1 MDPKQV
7 LATYWGYQSFRSPQ
21 DHIINSVV
29 NGRDTLAL
37 LPTGGGKS
45 ICFQVPALMMPG
57 LTIVISPLVSLMK
70 DQVDAL
76 LSHQIAATYLASS
89 LTKQESASRLN
100 SLMSGH
106 YKLVYVAPERLI
118 SQKFLA
124 VILKQ
129 KISQLVVDEAH
140 CISEW
145 GHTFRPNYRLINK
158 FMERIPHRPI
168 ITAVTA
174 TATPQTIDDIIRQLK
189 MKQPAV
195 FKKSFKRNI
204 NIAMINCQSTAEQ
217 EIHLLRLIKKHH
229 HQAGIIYCAT
239 RRQTELLCQQLQHS
253 PVIAGQEKIGYYHG
267 GMTAQD
273 RSAIQ
278 QKFLDDKVQ
287 LLCAT
292 NAFGMGIDKPNVS
305 FVIHY
310 QIPSSIEQYYQ
321 EIGRAGR
328 SGQNAAA
335 YLLFNPNQVAINY
348 QLINETKDC
357 QQRKRQTLKL
367 KKLLKLATSKKCIT
381 RSILAYFGETTHNCG
396 QCDRCRRLPHLPP
409 TLRTMDND
417 QEKIFLKKLLQY
429 REFVAKQ
436 QRLDPCTILTDS
448 QAQYLALYRPTNVT
462 HLKQIRGVGQG
473 WIDCYGSEL
482 INANWYQKL
491 CR

>member
-7 LATYWGYQSFRSPQ
+7 LATHWGYQSFRSPQ
-21 DHIINSVV
+21 DLIVKSVI
-29 NGRDTLAL
+29 GGHDTLAL

-45 ICFQVPALMMPG
+45 ICFQVPALILPG

-76 LSHQIAATYLASS
+76 LSHHIAATYLASS

-100 SLMSGH
+100 SLMAGH

-129 KISQLVVDEAH
+129 QISQLVVDEAH

-145 GHTFRPNYRLINK
+145 GHTFRPNYRLINN
-158 FMERIPHRPI
+158 FVERIPNRPI

-174 TATPQTIDDIIRQLK
+174 TATPQTIDDIIHQLK

-204 NIAMINCQSTAEQ
+204 NIAMIDCQSTAEQ

-229 HQAGIIYCAT
+229 HQAGIIYFAT
-239 RRQTELLCQQLQHS
+239 RRQTEVLCQQLQHN
-253 PVIAGQEKIGYYHG
+253 PVTADQEKIGYYHG

-278 QKFLDDKVQ
+278 QKFLDDKIQ

-357 QQRKRQTLKL
+357 QQRKSQTLKL
-367 KKLLKLATSKKCIT
+367 EKLLKLATSKKCIT
-381 RSILAYFGETTHNCG
+381 RSILAYFGEIATNCG
-396 QCDRCRRLPHLPP
+396 QCDRCRRPPFLPA
-409 TLRTMDND
+409 TLRTMAND
-417 QEKIFLKKLLQY
+417 QEKLFLKTLLQY
-429 REFVAKQ
+429 REFVAKK
-436 QRLDPCTILTDS
+436 QRREPCEILTDA
-448 QAQYLALYRPTNVT
+448 QAQYLALYRPTNVS

-473 WIDCYGSEL
+473 WIDRYGLEL
-482 INANWYQKL
+482 LSSNWYQKL
-491 CR
+491 CF